1 MTDMTKTD
9 KKCPHCGAPLA
20 QDASFCPHCT
30 ATLAQRRVIA
40 LPRAG
45 HRRSRWL
52 LMVAV
57 IAAAAAAVVLWLSR
71 PGDTPPED
79 TADKE
84 DAAQA
89 ADPYLAACQTYYTGA
104 DGREYHVFTAMTP
117 SIEGRTDPVG
127 YRSELIPAGGTVDF
141 PATVMVEDAVTQDYA
156 AEDFAALLDSWDV
169 SVTAP
174 EGVSRVKLWD
184 AEEETPESPA
194 LLYRRLRADPTCTH
208 NEVVWTL
215 RPDGR
220 RCAHAAPHRP
230 EQNA

>member
-9 KKCPHCGAPLA
+9 KKCPHCGAALA

-52 LMVAV
+52 LLAAV
-57 IAAAAAAVVLWLSR
+57 IAAAAAVVLWLSR
-71 PGDTPPED
+71 PGGMPPED

-84 DAAQA
+84 DAAQAAADPYLAA

-117 SIEGRTDPVG
+117 SIGGRPTRWG
-127 YRSELIPAGGTVDF
+127 ITRS
-141 PATVMVEDAVTQDYA
+141 
-156 AEDFAALLDSWDV
+156 
-169 SVTAP
+169 
-174 EGVSRVKLWD
+174 
-184 AEEETPESPA
+184 
-194 LLYRRLRADPTCTH
+194 
-208 NEVVWTL
+208 
-215 RPDGR
+215 
-220 RCAHAAPHRP
+220 
-230 EQNA
+230 